1 MGSCRGDNSVWLGR
15 GWGMG
20 GEDARETVG
29 TNREGI
35 CVLWSLNSVLQAV
48 EEPLK
53 GKTLFRCDV

>member
-1 MGSCRGDNSVWLGR
+1 
-15 GWGMG
+15 MG

-35 CVLWSLNSVLQAV
+35 CAPRSLNLVLQAV

-53 GKTLFRCDV
+53 GKTLFRFDL